1 MKMESIEALLFDL
14 DGTLVDTGE
23 LHWEATVAA
32 LAEYGKTVSRETY
45 DSAVHG
51 GNNDDIARLFF
62 PEDPGG
68 AGLAYIERKEQM
80 FRSMLSDAEPMPGL
94 VDLLAVARKRD
105 WGTAVVTNAPRD
117 NMEASLRAIGLRDA
131 FDCIILGD
139 ELEHAKPDPLPY
151 ATAMRDLG
159 AQPETSV
166 AFEDSLPGLAS
177 IIGAGAFAVGVA
189 SGLPASALESAGARL
204 VIRDFRDPGL
214 LELLQVK

>member
-1 MKMESIEALLFDL
+1 MESIEALLFDL

-32 LAEYGKTVSRETY
+32 LAENGKTVSRETY
-45 DSAVHG
+45 DSEVHG

-80 FRSMLSDAEPMPGL
+80 FRTMLSDTAPMAGL
-94 VDLLAVARKRD
+94 VDLLDAARRRG
-105 WGTAVVTNAPRD
+105 WGTAVVTNATRD

-131 FDCIILGD
+131 FDCIILGE
-139 ELEHAKPDPLPY
+139 ELERAKPDPLPY
-151 ATAMRDLG
+151 VTAMRKLG
-159 AQPETSV
+159 ARPEASV

-177 IIGAGAFAVGVA
+177 IIDSGALAVGVS
-189 SGLPASALESAGARL
+189 SGLPESVLTNAGARL
-204 VIRDFRDPGL
+204 VIGDFRDPAL